1 MSKTKLMNIVTLIL
15 TLVFGYL
22 AIINRITSE
31 QYLTIFTMI
40 MTFYFTNSSLSV
52 GNLAPLLFNNAI
64 SIKKGYEE
72 ESIRKIFDLFKLW
85 KNFI

>member
-40 MTFYFTNSSLSV
+40 MTFYFTNSS
-52 GNLAPLLFNNAI
+52 
-64 SIKKGYEE
+64 KGDE
-72 ESIRKIFDLFKLW
+72 KD
-85 KNFI
+85 